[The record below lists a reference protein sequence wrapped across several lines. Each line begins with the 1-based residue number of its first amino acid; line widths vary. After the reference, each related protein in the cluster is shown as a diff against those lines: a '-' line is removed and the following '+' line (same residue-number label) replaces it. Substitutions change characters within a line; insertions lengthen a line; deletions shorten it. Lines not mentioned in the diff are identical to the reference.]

1 MQPKQMNAGP
11 SNVDVY
17 LRPSP
22 GQCQS
27 YRAVEHAEQPEF
39 CRLAGLQGL
48 FGMSDWNFIH
58 HTHLVLRPSGTQFYI
73 FMS

>member
-1 MQPKQMNAGP
+1 MYLSATAKVPESTATHKNDAQLRTECRRTQPKQINAGP

-27 YRAVEHAEQPEF
+27 YRAAEHAEQPEF
-39 CRLAGLQGL
+39 CRLAGLQ
-48 FGMSDWNFIH
+48 
-58 HTHLVLRPSGTQFYI
+58 
-73 FMS
+73 